1 MFSRKT
7 NPKLH
12 FFLSLKSVS
21 FVLFAVFV
29 FQQNPLL
36 KKFVKIGICF
46 SWKHGVISSMTTKT
60 KICILKIKLTPS
72 SILGA
77 RISKIL
83 C

>member
-12 FFLSLKSVS
+12 FYYVSLKSVS
-21 FVLFAVFV
+21 FGLFAVFV
-29 FQQNPLL
+29 FQQTPLF
-36 KKFVKIGICF
+36 KKFVEIGI

-60 KICILKIKLTPS
+60 KIWILNVKLS
-72 SILGA
+72 RSFILDN